1 MTQQEARAEWI
12 KRLRSGE
19 IKQAKRVLGREDG
32 SRCCLGVACDIA
44 AEQGIV
50 TKRLIFKNGSIC
62 AYNGHAEGVP
72 LAAIKFFGLSSSEGL
87 YLGVQSLAND
97 NDSKYLTF
105 AQIADIIES
114 EPEGLFV
121 KDQPSI

>member
-19 IKQAKRVLGREDG
+19 IKQIRKVLGREDG

-50 TKRLIFKNGSIC
+50 TKRLIFKNGNIY

-72 LAAIKFFGLSSSEGL
+72 LAAIKFFGLSSEEGL
-87 YLGVQSLAND
+87 YLKTSLVED
-97 NDSKYLTF
+97 NDSRRLTF

-114 EPEGLFV
+114 EPEGLFI
-121 KDQPSI
+121 KDQPFA